1 MSNQTQNQAKHTS
14 DELMAIGIDDQL
26 GDDEILALLES
37 EGLLQSESQA
47 EQVKSELN
55 DLKLL
60 QSSLDLLKSPQ
71 SETEAFLLKQKVLFS
86 LKKEKEF
93 KHLKQSYFQTQ
104 ILINV
109 ALVILFSCYCA
120 LFIQQKITQH
130 RIGNLHQLEKP
141 THQLEKPTYPLEKAI
156 DPNNIPKMP

>member
-1 MSNQTQNQAKHTS
+1 MSNQEQNQTKHASEAKLRS

-26 GDDEILALLES
+26 GDDEILALLER
-37 EGLLQSESQA
+37 EGLLQSEGQA
-47 EQVKSELN
+47 EQVKSEFN

-71 SETEAFLLKQKVLFS
+71 SDTEAFLLKQKVLFS

-93 KHLKQSYFQTQ
+93 KHLKQSHFQTQ

-141 THQLEKPTYPLEKAI
+141 THPLEKAI
-156 DPNNIPKMP
+156 DPNNIQKIP